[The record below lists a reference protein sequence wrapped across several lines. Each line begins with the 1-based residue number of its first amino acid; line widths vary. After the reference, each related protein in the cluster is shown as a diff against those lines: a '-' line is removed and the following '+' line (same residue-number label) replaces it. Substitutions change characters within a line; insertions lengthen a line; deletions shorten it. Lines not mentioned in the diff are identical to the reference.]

1 MDNKIGNLVKFP
13 GLVNATMPDDV
24 HGWLDDFNTY
34 AVGST
39 DLGGWVNTTTEAG
52 SGSSTESIVMA
63 GGDGVGGVILLTTD
77 YAADDFTQLQRPEE
91 FKLAA
96 GKPLC
101 FKARLKLSN
110 AGTAEWFVGLSITDA
125 DPLAAG
131 DFQPSDAIGFC
142 GGPTDA
148 SADTMLFRCAKNNTS
163 AGAAETDSGEVAIV
177 DDTWFTC
184 EFTWDGNT
192 KVVGYKDGVKIGEHT
207 TNIPNDEV
215 LGALICVNA
224 SATGTVGIYV
234 DYVGCW
240 QQR

>member
-1 MDNKIGNLVKFP
+1 MDNKVGPIIKFP
-13 GLVNATMPDDV
+13 GLVNAIVPDDV
-24 HGWLDDFNTY
+24 FGWVDDFNTY

-52 SGSSTESIVMA
+52 SGSSTESIVMDGSA
-63 GGDGVGGVILLTTD
+63 GVGGVIALTTD

-91 FKLAA
+91 FQLSA
-96 GKPLC
+96 GKPLV
-101 FKARLKLSN
+101 FKTRMKLSN

-177 DDTWFTC
+177 DDTWFIA
-184 EFTWDGNT
+184 EFYWDGDS
-192 KVVGYKDGVKIGEHT
+192 KVAAYKDGAKIGEHT
-207 TNIPNDEV
+207 TNIPTDEV
-215 LGALICVNA
+215 LGALICLNA
-224 SATGTVGIYV
+224 STTGTVAMYV
-234 DYVGCW
+234 DYVGCF